1 MDDPVVFLNGEL
13 VPLSRAHI
21 SPQDRG
27 FLFADGVYESI
38 RWYPEA
44 GPGPGTFFE
53 LERHVQR
60 LRTSLEAIRLRHV
73 DLDPVLDALPALI
86 ERNGLTDQQA
96 SVYLQVTRGVAPRSH
111 AFPGEST
118 PPTLYARARLF
129 PLLVEE
135 WDRGVAAVTV
145 VDDRWGRCDVK
156 SISLLANV
164 LANEDARSRGAFEA
178 LFVRDGVVTEGTHT
192 SVAFVRD
199 GVVRTHPMG
208 AHVLPSVTR
217 ELLLVLADELGI
229 AVDER
234 AVGVDELPSMDEA
247 FVMGT
252 TTEVMPVVRIDDRP
266 VGDGTVGPVTRQLQT
281 AYFTLHP

>member
-1 MDDPVVFLNGEL
+1 MDDPIVFLNGDL
-13 VPLSRAHI
+13 VPLSDARI
-21 SPQDRG
+21 SPEDRG

-38 RWYPEA
+38 RWYPENGS
-44 GPGPGTFFE
+44 GPGIFFE
-53 LERHVQR
+53 LDRHVQR
-60 LRTSLEAIRLRHV
+60 LRASLEAIRLRDV
-73 DLDPVLDALPALI
+73 DLQPMLDALPALI
-86 ERNGLTDQQA
+86 ERNGLTDEQA
-96 SVYLQVTRGVAPRSH
+96 SIYLQVTRGVAPRSH
-111 AFPGEST
+111 AFPGAST
-118 PPTLYARARLF
+118 PPTVYARVRRF

-135 WDRGVAAVTV
+135 WDQGVAAVTV

-156 SISLLANV
+156 SIALLANV

-199 GVVRTHPMG
+199 GVVRTHPTG
-208 AHVLPSVTR
+208 AHILPSVTR
-217 ELLLVLADELGI
+217 ELLIVLADELGI

-234 AVGVDELPSMDEA
+234 AVTIDELPSMDEA

-266 VGDGTVGPVTRQLQT
+266 VGDGTVGTVTRKLQT